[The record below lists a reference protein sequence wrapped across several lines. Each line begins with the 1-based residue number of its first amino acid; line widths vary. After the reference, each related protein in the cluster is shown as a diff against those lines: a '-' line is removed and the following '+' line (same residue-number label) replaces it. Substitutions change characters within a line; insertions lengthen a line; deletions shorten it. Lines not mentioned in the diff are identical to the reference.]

1 MKTAKIRDYSGL
13 MARLQKSWESTM
25 IPILTLG
32 EISVAEKVYPL
43 FKVVLGKGNSKR
55 ALISAG
61 IHGDEPAGVEAIIIF
76 LESKRY
82 SKFIHDWEI
91 TLLPCLNPWGYE
103 YDIRESHEG
112 KDLNREFKSS
122 PSPQEVKLIQS
133 VLNDPFDLALELHED
148 VESSGFYLYGK
159 GKSGRETELGQ
170 KILQRVN
177 EIMPINGNPEIEGN
191 LADHGIIKRPCG
203 STSEEWW
210 PMAVYSLAQGTK
222 ECFTLETSTDFS
234 MKKRASAHLLA
245 IETALKYFG
254 RAHETF

>member
-1 MKTAKIRDYSGL
+1 MKTAKIRDYSDL
-13 MARLQKSWESTM
+13 MERLQKSWGSTM

-43 FKVVLGKGNSKR
+43 FKVVLGKGNSRR

-61 IHGDEPAGVEAIIIF
+61 IHGDEPAGVEAIIEF

-133 VLNDPFDLALELHED
+133 VLNDPFELALELHED

-159 GKSGRETELGQ
+159 GESRKEAELGQ
-170 KILQRVN
+170 KILGSVEN
-177 EIMPINGNPEIEGN
+177 IMPINKNTQIEENPAVN
-191 LADHGIIKRPCG
+191 GIIQKACG
-203 STSEEWW
+203 SEFWEWW
-210 PMAVYSLAQGTK
+210 PMALYTKVHGTRI
-222 ECFTLETSTDFS
+222 CLTLETSQAFTIQV
-234 MKKRASAHLLA
+234 RVSAHLQA
-245 IETALKYFG
+245 IETVLKNFG
-254 RAHETF
+254 V